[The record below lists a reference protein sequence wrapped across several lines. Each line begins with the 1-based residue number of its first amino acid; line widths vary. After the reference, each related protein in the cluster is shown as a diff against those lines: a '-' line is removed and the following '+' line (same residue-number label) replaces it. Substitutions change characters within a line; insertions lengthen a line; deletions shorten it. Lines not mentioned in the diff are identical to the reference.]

1 MVRLIA
7 LAGWLEVMTIQSY
20 HSRETEER
28 LRLPDNSR
36 LEKYR
41 VSQRRRFGTLPVD
54 EAGSECDKEN

>member
-7 LAGWLEVMTIQSY
+7 LAGWLEVVTIQSY
-20 HSRETEER
+20 HNRETEER

-41 VSQRRRFGTLPVD
+41 LSQRGLELFQST
-54 EAGSECDKEN
+54 EAGPECDKEH